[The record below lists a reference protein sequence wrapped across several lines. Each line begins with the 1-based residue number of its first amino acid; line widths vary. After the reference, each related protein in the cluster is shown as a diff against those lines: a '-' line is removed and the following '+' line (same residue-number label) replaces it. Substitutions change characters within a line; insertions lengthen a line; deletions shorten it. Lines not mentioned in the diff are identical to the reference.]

1 MRMKSLIMFLSLCVC
16 AAIVFQVSPAQAQDA
31 AAVQLA
37 AESEA
42 YCKSTIKDKP
52 TPPSAIIAKVDVACD
67 LLKKEGM
74 AAFPKFKGKGSEF
87 LFEGTYI
94 WIHDMADCKMLMH
107 PIKPAMEGNIQTGLK
122 DAEGKRFF
130 ATMNNLAKEKGSG
143 WVGYMWPVPGS
154 DKAARKVSYVKA
166 CKSKEG
172 KDLVV
177 GCGIYNPNEE
187 DLKKLEIL

>member
-1 MRMKSLIMFLSLCVC
+1 MKSLIMFLSLCVC
-16 AAIVFQVSPAQAQDA
+16 AALLFQVSPTRAQDA

-52 TPPSAIIAKVDVACD
+52 TSPAVIIEKVNAACE

-74 AAFPKFKGKGSEF
+74 AAFSKFKGKGSEF

-94 WIHDMADCKMLMH
+94 WIHDLEDAKMLMH

-122 DAEGKRFF
+122 DVEGKRFF
-130 ATMNNLAKEKGSG
+130 ATMNKLAREKGSG

-172 KDLVV
+172 KDLVA
-177 GCGIYNPNEE
+177 GCGIYKASEE